1 MVPKF
6 LKFKLTNGRNKH
18 QEEQDQVAFA
28 RNSVKNQLQ
37 SKTGVFEFCQICTLF
52 SILITKNLISNNIQK
67 ST

>member
-18 QEEQDQVAFA
+18 QEEQDQVVFA

-37 SKTGVFEFCQICTLF
+37 SKTGDFEFCQICTLF
-52 SILITKNLISNNIQK
+52 FNINNKKLNIQ
-67 ST
+67 

>member
-18 QEEQDQVAFA
+18 QEEQDQVVFA

-52 SILITKNLISNNIQK
+52 FFFFNKKRNIQ
-67 ST
+67 

>member
-18 QEEQDQVAFA
+18 QEEQDQVVFA

-52 SILITKNLISNNIQK
+52 FNINNKKLNIQ
-67 ST
+67 